1 MDIVEVKIKGTVIT
15 NQYGALA
22 DGTILKT
29 NPEFAK
35 HLVED
40 CNAADYV
47 VKTVVAQE
55 KSETKEESSA
65 DVVTKEEPKQK
76 KTLMQGLKQLIK

>member
-29 NPEFAK
+29 TPEFAK

-40 CNAADYV
+40 CHAAEYV
-47 VKTVVAQE
+47 GKAIVAPE
-55 KSETKEESSA
+55 KSE
-65 DVVTKEEPKQK
+65 TKEEPKQK
-76 KTLMQGLKQLIK
+76 KTLMQGLKELIK